1 MKFYV
6 MVNTM
11 GLFLKRTIAYI
22 LDFFVV
28 SAFMWIISYFA
39 YFGINYL
46 NMFQIY
52 HYFVFIL
59 PILILLYFTILE
71 KNLGATVGK
80 RLMFIEVKASVPRR
94 GRLGRDYSITYSQAL
109 IRSLSKIYWFPII
122 IDVILGRIAGKT
134 RLLDGIT
141 RTTVIEENTDVF
153 FSRRNY

>member
-1 MKFYV
+1 
-6 MVNTM
+6 M

-28 SAFMWIISYFA
+28 SAFMWIFSYLA
-39 YFGINYL
+39 YFFINYF

-59 PILILLYFTILE
+59 PVLIILYFTILE
-71 KNLGATVGK
+71 KNIGATVGK
-80 RLMFIEVKASVPRR
+80 RLMFIEVKSTVPRR

-122 IDVILGRIAGKT
+122 VDVILGQITGKT

-141 RTTVIEENTDVF
+141 RTTVVEEDTDVF
-153 FSRRNY
+153 FSNR

>member
-1 MKFYV
+1 
-6 MVNTM
+6 M
-11 GLFLKRTIAYI
+11 GLFGKRVVAYI

-28 SAFMWIISYFA
+28 SAFMWIFSYFA
-39 YFGINYL
+39 YFFINYF

-59 PILILLYFTILE
+59 PILIIVYFTVLE

-80 RLMFIEVKASVPRR
+80 RLMFIEVKATVPRR
-94 GRLGRDYSITYSQAL
+94 GRLGRDYSITYGQAL

-122 IDVILGRIAGKT
+122 FDVILGKITGKT

-141 RTTVIEENTDVF
+141 RTTVVEEDTDVHF
-153 FSRRNY
+153 KRRNY

>member
-1 MKFYV
+1 MD
-6 MVNTM
+6 
-11 GLFLKRTIAYI
+11 LFGKRVVAYI

-39 YFGINYL
+39 YFLINYF
-46 NMFQIY
+46 NIFQIY
-52 HYFVFIL
+52 HYFVFVL

-71 KNLGATVGK
+71 KSIGATIGK
-80 RLMFIEVKASVPRR
+80 RLMFIEVKSAVPRR
-94 GRLGRDYSITYSQAL
+94 GRLGREYSLTYSQAL

-122 IDVILGRIAGKT
+122 FDVILGRITGKT

-153 FSRRNY
+153 FSRR

>member
-1 MKFYV
+1 M
-6 MVNTM
+6 N
-11 GLFLKRTIAYI
+11 LFLKRTIAYI

-39 YFGINYL
+39 YFFINYL

-59 PILILLYFTILE
+59 PILILAYFTILE

-80 RLMFIEVKASVPRR
+80 RLMFIEVKSTVPKR
-94 GRLGRDYSITYSQAL
+94 GRLGRDYSISYAQAL

-122 IDVILGRIAGKT
+122 IDVILGKITGKT

-141 RTTVIEENTDVF
+141 RTTVVEENTDIF
-153 FSRRNY
+153 FNRR

>member
-1 MKFYV
+1 MD
-6 MVNTM
+6 
-11 GLFLKRTIAYI
+11 LFGKRAVAYI

-39 YFGINYL
+39 YFFINYF
-46 NMFQIY
+46 NMFRIY

-80 RLMFIEVKASVPRR
+80 RLMFIEVKSVVPRR

-122 IDVILGRIAGKT
+122 FDVILGKITGKT

-141 RTTVIEENTDVF
+141 RTTVVEENTDVF
-153 FSRRNY
+153 FSRR

>member
-1 MKFYV
+1 M
-6 MVNTM
+6 N
-11 GLFLKRTIAYI
+11 LFLKRTIAYI

-39 YFGINYL
+39 YFFINYF
-46 NMFQIY
+46 NMFRIY

-59 PILILLYFTILE
+59 PFLILLYFTILE

-80 RLMFIEVKASVPRR
+80 RLMFIEVKSAVPRR
-94 GRLGRDYSITYSQAL
+94 GRLGREYSLTYSQAL

-122 IDVILGRIAGKT
+122 FDVILGRITGKT

-153 FSRRNY
+153 FSRR

>member
-1 MKFYV
+1 MD
-6 MVNTM
+6 
-11 GLFLKRTIAYI
+11 LFLKRTIAYI

-39 YFGINYL
+39 YFFINYF

-59 PILILLYFTILE
+59 PVIILFYFTILE
-71 KNLGATVGK
+71 KNLGATIGK
-80 RLMFIEVKASVPRR
+80 RLMFIEVKSTMPKR
-94 GRLGRDYSITYSQAL
+94 GRLGRDYSLTYSQAL

-122 IDVILGRIAGKT
+122 IDVILGKITGKT

-141 RTTVIEENTDVF
+141 RTTVVEEDTELLL
-153 FSRRNY
+153 RNR

>member
-1 MKFYV
+1 MD
-6 MVNTM
+6 
-11 GLFLKRTIAYI
+11 LFGKRVVAYI

-39 YFGINYL
+39 YFFINYF
-46 NMFQIY
+46 NIFQIY

-71 KNLGATVGK
+71 KNIGATVGK
-80 RLMFIEVKASVPRR
+80 RLMFIEVKSAVPRR

-122 IDVILGRIAGKT
+122 IDVILGRITGKT

-141 RTTVIEENTDVF
+141 RTTVVEENTDVF
-153 FSRRNY
+153 FNRR

>member
-1 MKFYV
+1 MD
-6 MVNTM
+6 
-11 GLFLKRTIAYI
+11 LFLKRTIAYI

-39 YFGINYL
+39 YFFINYF

-59 PILILLYFTILE
+59 PVIILLYFTILE
-71 KNLGATVGK
+71 KNLGATIGK
-80 RLMFIEVKASVPRR
+80 RLMFIEVQATVPRR
-94 GRLGRDYSITYSQAL
+94 GKLGRDYSLTYSQAL

-122 IDVILGRIAGKT
+122 IDVILGKITGKT

-141 RTTVIEENTDVF
+141 RTTVVEEDTELLL
-153 FSRRNY
+153 RNR

>member
-1 MKFYV
+1 M
-6 MVNTM
+6 N
-11 GLFLKRTIAYI
+11 LFGKRVVAYI

-39 YFGINYL
+39 YFFINYF
-46 NMFQIY
+46 NIFQIY

-59 PILILLYFTILE
+59 PFLIMFYFTFLE

-80 RLMFIEVKASVPRR
+80 RLMFIEVKSVVPRR
-94 GRLGRDYSITYSQAL
+94 GRLGRDYSITYSQAF

-122 IDVILGRIAGKT
+122 FDVILGRFTGKT

-141 RTTVIEENTDVF
+141 RTTVVEENTDMF
-153 FSRRNY
+153 FNTRRY

>member
-1 MKFYV
+1 
-6 MVNTM
+6 MVDIM
-11 GLFLKRTIAYI
+11 SLFLKRTIAYI

-39 YFGINYL
+39 YFAINYF

-52 HYFVFIL
+52 HYFVLIL

-94 GRLGRDYSITYSQAL
+94 GRLGKIT
-109 IRSLSKIYWFPII
+109 
-122 IDVILGRIAGKT
+122 GKT
-134 RLLDGIT
+134 RLLDGIS
-141 RTTVIEENTDVF
+141 RTTVVEEDTEVF
-153 FSRRNY
+153 FNNK

>member
-1 MKFYV
+1 MD
-6 MVNTM
+6 
-11 GLFLKRTIAYI
+11 LFGKRVVAYI

-28 SAFMWIISYFA
+28 SAFMWIVSYFA
-39 YFGINYL
+39 YFFINYF

-59 PILILLYFTILE
+59 PILILVYFTVLE

-80 RLMFIEVKASVPRR
+80 RLMFLEVKSTVPRR
-94 GRLGRDYSITYSQAL
+94 GRLGRDFSITYSQAL

-122 IDVILGRIAGKT
+122 FDVILGKITGKT

-141 RTTVIEENTDVF
+141 RTTVVEEDTDVF
-153 FSRRNY
+153 FQRR

>member
-1 MKFYV
+1 MD
-6 MVNTM
+6 
-11 GLFLKRTIAYI
+11 LFLKRTIAYI

-39 YFGINYL
+39 YFFINYF

-59 PILILLYFTILE
+59 PVIILLYFTILE
-71 KNLGATVGK
+71 KNLGATIGK
-80 RLMFIEVKASVPRR
+80 RLMFIEVKSVVPRR
-94 GRLGRDYSITYSQAL
+94 GKLGRDYSITYRQAL

-122 IDVILGRIAGKT
+122 IDVILGKITGKT

-141 RTTVIEENTDVF
+141 RTTVVEENTEMVF
-153 FSRRNY
+153 NNRRN